1 MFLTLSADNLPK
13 PPPFTFTRGM
23 HITWLSY
30 RWLHNPRLYRVP
42 NGGMERARIVFP
54 NLRYFLQAEKG
65 DIDRSM
71 EAFAKILGLC
81 SWRIQGRLNIFIE
94 DAKWPPQSGEN
105 VWYKR
110 LHQGMTRRSLMR
122 SRETQLDI
130 IIKQLS
136 DIIHRFQKL
145 VTVVTFTFGHMAN
158 GRYRDNTGEVRRIVA
173 VLQQKV
179 RGTAISIEY
188 I

>member
-1 MFLTLSADNLPK
+1 MFLTLSAECLPK
-13 PPPFTFTRGM
+13 PSPFTRAM
-23 HITWLSY
+23 HITWISY

-54 NLRYFLQAEKG
+54 NLRYFFNAEKSE
-65 DIDRSM
+65 IDRSM
-71 EAFAKILGLC
+71 EIFTKILGLC
-81 SWRIQGRLNIFIE
+81 SWRIPGRLNIFIE
-94 DAKWPPQSGEN
+94 DAKWPLPQPGEN

-122 SRETQLDI
+122 SRENQLDA
-130 IIKQLS
+130 IIKQLN
-136 DIIHRFQKL
+136 DIILRFQKL
-145 VTVVTFTFGHMAN
+145 VTIVTFTFGDMAN
-158 GRYRDNTGEVRRIVA
+158 GRYRDSTGEVRRIVA

-179 RGTAISIEY
+179 RGTAISFEY

>member
-1 MFLTLSADNLPK
+1 
-13 PPPFTFTRGM
+13 M

-30 RWLHNPRLYRVP
+30 RWLHNPRLYRVA

-54 NLRYFLQAEKG
+54 NLRYFLTSEKSE
-65 DIDRSM
+65 IDGSM
-71 EAFAKILGLC
+71 DVFAKILGAC
-81 SWRIQGRLNIFIE
+81 SWRVLARLNIFIE
-94 DAKWPPQSGEN
+94 DAKWPLPQPGEN

-122 SRETQLDI
+122 SRENQLDN

-136 DIIHRFQKL
+136 DIIQRFQKL
-145 VTVVTFTFGHMAN
+145 VRIVTFTFGDMAN
-158 GRYRDNTGEVRRIVA
+158 GRYRGNTGEVRRIVA
-173 VLQQKV
+173 VLRQKV

>member
-1 MFLTLSADNLPK
+1 MFLTLSAENLPK
-13 PPPFTFTRGM
+13 PPPFTRGM

-30 RWLHNPRLYRVP
+30 RWLHNARLYRVA

-54 NLRYFLQAEKG
+54 NLRYFLQAEKSE
-65 DIDRSM
+65 IDGSM
-71 EAFAKILGLC
+71 ELFAKIVGGC
-81 SWRIQGRLNIFIE
+81 SWPVLGRLNIFIE
-94 DAKWPPQSGEN
+94 DAKWPLPQPGEN

-122 SRETQLDI
+122 SRENQLDT
-130 IIKQLS
+130 IIKQLN
-136 DIIHRFQKL
+136 DIIQRFQKL
-145 VTVVTFTFGHMAN
+145 VAIVTFTFGDMAN
-158 GRYRDNTGEVRRIVA
+158 GRYRDNTGEARRIVA